1 MSYLENFQNKVFQI
15 RHGNI
20 LLNILQYTKWSCVN
34 DYFSQ
39 KVYGD
44 TRKGLFKGRVLFML
58 KNYTASTL
66 EKYLSSFSL
75 TKAITG
81 PKAKATTTVTIP
93 IVLPR
98 R

>member
-44 TRKGLFKGRVLFML
+44 TRKGLFKGRVLF
-58 KNYTASTL
+58 YA
-66 EKYLSSFSL
+66 
-75 TKAITG
+75 
-81 PKAKATTTVTIP
+81 
-93 IVLPR
+93 
-98 R
+98 